1 MPEDRRAPRPRTA
14 LLLLALLLSTAA
26 CDRVGYRALEPRPNA
41 GLSTRG
47 AGISARIERIHVGY
61 WQTSANMRVD
71 VHVVNE
77 GKTPIHIEPER
88 IEVALL
94 GTDGK
99 APLKRPDPESIVS
112 GDPVGDV
119 VVAGAKAGSAVGGA
133 GSPGGPGGSGS
144 VAGGAVGATVGL
156 AAAAVVLFPLAIYA
170 IVDAAVQKGEKD
182 LDPGEGGTYRL
193 TLPRAPI
200 ESGAPYVLRLH
211 PAVHAPA
218 DAIEP
223 LPLVN
228 PGKPHLGYGPPADS
242 TWVFVARIGGGVIH
256 REPVA
261 AGLGGFEIF
270 TGPQF
275 GRFSFGLSAMIGAGS
290 IGGEVRYRFDPTK
303 ALAIVPFAGYGWYPI
318 AGIVGLNA
326 GHGGRVGAELQVALG
341 EVTRF
346 GWARSG
352 GRMGIF
358 ANAGPVY
365 VRVLDSV
372 GFAAQGGLTFGFF

>member
-1 MPEDRRAPRPRTA
+1 MLACAVPEDRTPAPRQPRA
-14 LLLLALLLSTAA
+14 LTLLALLLSTAA

-41 GLSTRG
+41 GLETRG

-61 WQTSANMRVD
+61 WQTSANTRVD

-77 GKTPIHIEPER
+77 GKTPLHVEPER
-88 IEVALL
+88 IELAVLGRPSAL
-94 GTDGK
+94 
-99 APLKRPDPESIVS
+99 VS
-112 GDPVGDV
+112 
-119 VVAGAKAGSAVGGA
+119 A
-133 GSPGGPGGSGS
+133 S
-144 VAGGAVGATVGL
+144 VAEGDEDL
-156 AAAAVVLFPLAIYA
+156 A
-170 IVDAAVQKGEKD
+170 
-182 LDPGEGGTYRL
+182 PGEGGTYRL

-211 PAVHAPA
+211 PLVHAPA

-228 PGKPHLGYGPPADS
+228 PAKPHLGYGPPADS

-326 GHGGRVGAELQVALG
+326 GHGGRVGAEFQVALG
-341 EVTRF
+341 EVSRF

-352 GRMGIF
+352 GRMGVF
-358 ANAGPVY
+358 ASAGPVY